1 MCAGQGWK
9 GPLEIATP
17 ANWEVEVKG
26 NERIPFYTVKHG
38 NGNMGLLIFSRWP
51 QRGNGGRIP
60 ALLDNMAKAFI
71 AQAQASEGVKLESE
85 EYKLEALD
93 GGELSGQ
100 YVMFKAEGGVVV
112 AMFMLSDGE
121 AIWNGQFTGKI
132 WEWPEAEGIL
142 KGMKKAEG
150 GASPTPGA
158 SPAGGAK
165 P

>member
-1 MCAGQGWK
+1 MCTGQEVK
-9 GPLEIATP
+9 GPLEVATP

-51 QRGNGGRIP
+51 QRGNGGQIP
-60 ALLDNMAKAFI
+60 ALLDSMAKAFI
-71 AQAQASEGVKLESE
+71 AQAQMSEGVKLESE
-85 EYKLEALD
+85 EYKLEPLE
-93 GGELSGQ
+93 GGDFSGQ
-100 YVMFKAEGGVVV
+100 YVMFSAEGGVVV

-121 AIWNGQFTGKI
+121 VIWNGQFTGKA
-132 WEWPEAEGIL
+132 WEWPDAEGIL
-142 KGMKKAEG
+142 KGMKKAAAGG

-158 SPAGGAK
+158 K